1 MSHRELSVSTSA
13 HISPALFPDSISA
26 NVQKCLCLVQADFQA
41 PQLQYLHDL
50 YHWASVIFYILWL
63 WPGPSPRQ
71 IEMLLLV
78 QPHSVL
84 FIIPWNTSLVAQMV
98 KSLPAMQ
105 ETLLQSLGREDSLEK
120 EMATYSRI
128 LAWEIPWTEE
138 PGGLQSMGSQ
148 RIGHDWMTNT
158 FTFKEHL
165 QRGTDFSCEFVSLRD

>member
-120 EMATYSRI
+120 GNGNLFQDSCLGNPMDRG
-128 LAWEIPWTEE
+128 AWWSTVH
-138 PGGLQSMGSQ
+138 GVAKNRTWLN
-148 RIGHDWMTNT
+148 D
-158 FTFKEHL
+158 
-165 QRGTDFSCEFVSLRD
+165 